1 MGAGGDTRIY
11 ICDQARYILLGC
23 SVDGPAG
30 VGGPHVYVYLG
41 VLGMIYIYVPARL
54 SLSAN
59 IFLQPIPVD
68 GRFVV
73 AGRHEYI
80 YISGCAGVYRY
91 MHRLRPWVATGTPV
105 GGRVRQ
111 LVGGFASWWT
121 GARQLAHGRF
131 ASWRQA
137 VGGQSQGQGTP
148 GIPKTGGPLGG
159 PLGGR
164 LVRESSPLAVLRVHR
179 RGDWI
184 SSTVQ
189 GKTTKSLLTRTS
201 DR

>member
-111 LVGGFASWWT
+111 LVDGSSPV
-121 GARQLAHGRF
+121 GAWEVRQLA
-131 ASWRQA
+131 ASGW
-137 VGGQSQGQGTP
+137 GQSQGQGTP